1 MTMIRKCVVFFLS
14 IHHSFSWSHQSLKPN
29 FVLIMNISLLS
40 ISSFAV
46 VLGAYIDVVI
56 LDIPQILL
64 IILFKT
70 KSFVI
75 KKYLEGYVVI
85 FILPIEERKYCGIP
99 SSITFNYNL
108 NLLWPNFTKVYIAL
122 GKMKEWCLSI
132 LTIFSLAISVI
143 GLCLCPCD

>member
-1 MTMIRKCVVFFLS
+1 MCCVFLS

-40 ISSFAV
+40 ITSFAV

-108 NLLWPNFTKVYIAL
+108 NLLWPNITKVYIAL

-143 GLCLCPCD
+143 GLCLCPRD

>member
-1 MTMIRKCVVFFLS
+1 MCCVFLS

-40 ISSFAV
+40 ITSFAV

-143 GLCLCPCD
+143 GLCLCPRD

>member
-1 MTMIRKCVVFFLS
+1 MCCVFLS

-40 ISSFAV
+40 ITSFAV

-99 SSITFNYNL
+99 SSITFNYSL
-108 NLLWPNFTKVYIAL
+108 NLLWPNITKVYIAL

-143 GLCLCPCD
+143 GLCLCPRD

>member
-1 MTMIRKCVVFFLS
+1 MCCVFLS

-40 ISSFAV
+40 ITSFAV

-75 KKYLEGYVVI
+75 KKYLEGYVII

-143 GLCLCPCD
+143 GLCLCPRD

>member
-1 MTMIRKCVVFFLS
+1 MCCVFLS

-40 ISSFAV
+40 ITSFAV

-70 KSFVI
+70 KFFVI

-99 SSITFNYNL
+99 SSITFNYNW

-122 GKMKEWCLSI
+122 GKMKGWCLSI

-143 GLCLCPCD
+143 GLCLCPRD